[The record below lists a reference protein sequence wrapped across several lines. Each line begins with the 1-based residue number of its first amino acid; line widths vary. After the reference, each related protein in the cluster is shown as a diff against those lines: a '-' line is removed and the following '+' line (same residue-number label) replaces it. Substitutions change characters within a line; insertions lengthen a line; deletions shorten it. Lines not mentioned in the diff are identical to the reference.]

1 MGLNGTTRPE
11 RADRPTGEKLSK
23 SDCVSNGILE
33 NISSGAWPSGSKLP
47 GENEL
52 AEIFGVSRIS
62 VRKAL
67 SQLVGK
73 GILTTVH
80 GGGTYVNEEL
90 PGDYLSNALQMVVM
104 DSVDYQEIQEFRLIL
119 EPAIAYQTALNIT
132 PALLEALHAC
142 IQRQENAEKNDDM
155 EAFLK
160 EDLQF
165 HNLIASGLNNK
176 LMGKVMD
183 LLQDLLWLGM
193 HQSGLLTGY
202 QDGTWFH
209 KEIYRC
215 MEQHDAEAAKKIMWY
230 HIRNNIWSS
239 SEASV

>member
-1 MGLNGTTRPE
+1 MNGATCPEKSTRS
-11 RADRPTGEKLSK
+11 TGEKLSK

-33 NISSGAWPSGSKLP
+33 NISSGVWPSGSKLP

-52 AEIFGVSRIS
+52 AETFGVSRIS

-119 EPAIAYQTALNIT
+119 EPAIAYQTALNIS
-132 PALLEALHAC
+132 PDLLKELRAC
-142 IQRQENAEKNDDM
+142 IQRQEDAEKNDNM

-160 EDLQF
+160 EDMLF
-165 HNLIASGLNNK
+165 HNLIASSISNK
-176 LMGKVMD
+176 LMAKVMD

-202 QDGTWFH
+202 QDGTLFH

-215 MEQHDAEAAKKIMWY
+215 MEQHDAEAAKNIMWY
-230 HIRNNIWSS
+230 HIRNNIWSFS
-239 SEASV
+239 DNP